1 MQIRD
6 LPLSSDRRRARTDR
20 LIRYGVTG
28 CGMLVLLTL
37 MLIFVW
43 LLYSIWPLFRPA
55 SVSEPVTLRFNTDPP
70 ALAMG
75 MLPDHRWGYRL
86 DAQGQG
92 AYIPLAATSQAV
104 TPLTT
109 SLAPAV
115 TALAHTGGV
124 MPVYGLGGAD
134 GRVTLVQP
142 VLPLAGQPPHWAF
155 PYGRTPLALDD
166 AGEPLVRLALVMGEG
181 APLRAAAVT
190 ADRRLRVRDLPS
202 GLDLTL
208 PLAAVPDSLNL
219 TPNGRLLFLQTGPL
233 LQIYTLHNGGIQLR
247 QSVALA
253 DRGPVTVTLLSGGG
267 SLLVNAGG
275 RLSQWFDVNGPQGP
289 RLTRIRDFP
298 PQQVRQLAAEPM
310 RRVFAA
316 LDAHNTLTLN
326 AVVRTEPLLSRPLP
340 DVRRM
345 AFSPQGDG
353 LLAETPQGW
362 LTLCVTNPY
371 PDISLRT
378 LWQKVWYEGY
388 PEPAYV
394 WQSTS
399 AAEGY
404 QPKLSLMPVI
414 TGTLKAA
421 LCAMLFAVPLALSGA
436 AYTAWFMT
444 PRLRRLVKPA
454 LEVMGAL
461 PTVVIGLIAGIWL
474 APLLQHMLLGVLL
487 LPWLLALVAL
497 AASLLAARLRWR
509 TAGREVFFLL
519 PLLAGIVWL
528 VCRVSPWL
536 EQALFAMPLAQWL
549 GEGYQPRNTLVV
561 GVAMG
566 FALVPVIFTLAED
579 ALFSVPPLLSQG
591 SLALGATP
599 WQTLRRVIVPAAG
612 AGIFSALMI
621 GFGRAVGETMIV
633 LMATGNTPIM
643 DGSLFQGLRAL
654 AANIAIELP
663 EAVADSGHYR
673 VLMLTALVL
682 FLFTFVLNTLAEL
695 IRQRLRT
702 RYSQNQEGA

>member
-1 MQIRD
+1 
-6 LPLSSDRRRARTDR
+6 
-20 LIRYGVTG
+20 
-28 CGMLVLLTL
+28 MLVLLTL

-43 LLYSIWPLFRPA
+43 LLYSIWPLFRPV
-55 SVSEPVTLRFNTDPP
+55 SVSEPVTLRFTVDSPS
-70 ALAMG
+70 LAMG
-75 MLPDHRWGYRL
+75 MLPDNRWGYRL
-86 DAQGQG
+86 DARGQG
-92 AYIPLAATSQAV
+92 AYIPLSATSQTV

-109 SLAPAV
+109 VLAPAV

-124 MPVYGLGGAD
+124 LPVYGLGGAD
-134 GRVTLVQP
+134 GRVALVQP
-142 VLPLAGQPPHWAF
+142 ALPLVGQPPQWAF
-155 PYGRTPLALDD
+155 PYGQIPLTVDD
-166 AGEPLVRLALVMGEG
+166 AGQPLVRLALVMGEG
-181 APLRAAAVT
+181 VPLRAAAVT

-202 GLDLTL
+202 GPAITL
-208 PLAAVPDSLNL
+208 PLAAVPDSLHMS
-219 TPNGRLLFLQTGPL
+219 PNGRLLFLQTGPL
-233 LQIYTLHNGGIQLR
+233 LQIYTLRNGGIQLR
-247 QSVALA
+247 QSVTLA
-253 DRGPVTVTLLSGGG
+253 DRGPVSVTLLSGGG

-275 RLSQWFDVNGPQGP
+275 RLTQWFDVSGPRGP
-289 RLTRIRDFP
+289 RLTRIRDFA
-298 PQQVRQLAAEPM
+298 PQQVSLLAAEPM

-316 LDAHNTLTLN
+316 LDRQNTLTLN
-326 AVVRTEPLLSRPLP
+326 AVVQADPLLSRPLP
-340 DVRRM
+340 GVRRM

-353 LLAETPQGW
+353 LLAETPEGW
-362 LTLCVTNPY
+362 LSLCISNPY
-371 PDISLRT
+371 PDISLRS

-388 PEPAYV
+388 PGPAYV

-404 QPKLSLMPVI
+404 QPKFSLMPVI
-414 TGTLKAA
+414 AGTLKAA

-474 APLLQHMLLGVLL
+474 APLLQHLLLGVLL
-487 LPWLLALVAL
+487 LPWVLALVTL
-497 AASLLAARLRWR
+497 AASLLAARLRWH

-519 PLLAGIVWL
+519 PLLAGSVWL
-528 VCRVSPWL
+528 VCRFSPWL
-536 EQALFAMPLAQWL
+536 EQALFGMPLAQWF

-599 WQTLRRVIVPAAG
+599 WQTLRRVIIPAAG

-682 FLFTFVLNTLAEL
+682 FLFTFMLNTLAEV
-695 IRQRLRT
+695 IRQRLRA

>member
-6 LPLSSDRRRARTDR
+6 LPLSSDRRRARHDR

-28 CGMLVLLTL
+28 CGMLVLVTL

-43 LLYSIWPLFRPA
+43 LLYSIWPLFRPV
-55 SVSEPVTLRFNTDPP
+55 SMSEPVTLRVNTDPP
-70 ALAMG
+70 ALALG
-75 MLPDHRWGYRL
+75 MLPDHHWGYRL
-86 DAQGQG
+86 DARGQG
-92 AYIPLAATSQAV
+92 AFIPLSAARPAASPV

-109 SLAPAV
+109 PLAPPV

-124 MPVYGLGGAD
+124 LPIYGLGHAD
-134 GRVTLVQP
+134 GRLTLVQP
-142 VLPLAGQPPHWAF
+142 VMPVTGQPPHWAF
-155 PYGRTPLALDD
+155 PQGQGPQVIDGNGR
-166 AGEPLVRLALVMGEG
+166 PLVRLSLVAGEG
-181 APLRAAAVT
+181 APLRVAAVT
-190 ADRRLRVRDLPS
+190 ADRRLRVRELPS

-208 PLAAVPDSLNL
+208 PLAAMPDSLNL
-219 TPNGRLLFLQTGPL
+219 TPNGRLLFVQTGPL
-233 LQIYTLHNGGIQLR
+233 LQVYTLRNGALGLR

-253 DRGPVTVTLLSGGG
+253 DRGPVSVTLLSGGG

-289 RLTRIRDFP
+289 RLTRIRDFA
-298 PQQVRQLAAEPM
+298 PQNVTQLAAEPM
-310 RRVFAA
+310 RRVFAT
-316 LDAHNTLTLN
+316 LDTRNTLTLN
-326 AVVRTEPLLSRPLP
+326 AAVQTGPLLSRPLP
-340 DVRRM
+340 NVRSM
-345 AFSPQGDG
+345 AFSPQGDA
-353 LLAETPQGW
+353 LLAETATGW
-362 LTLCVTNPY
+362 LTLCITNPY
-371 PDISLRT
+371 PDISLRS

-404 QPKLSLMPVI
+404 QPKFSLMPVI
-414 TGTLKAA
+414 AGTLKAA

-474 APLLQHMLLGVLL
+474 APMLQHILFGVLL
-487 LPWLLALVAL
+487 LPWLLALVTL

-519 PLLAGIVWL
+519 PLLAGSVWL
-528 VCRVSPWL
+528 VCRFSPWL
-536 EQALFAMPLAQWL
+536 EQALFGMPLAQWF

-599 WQTLRRVIVPAAG
+599 WQTLRRVIMPAAG

-643 DGSLFQGLRAL
+643 DGSLLQGLRAL

-682 FLFTFVLNTLAEL
+682 FLF
-695 IRQRLRT
+695 
-702 RYSQNQEGA
+702 